1 MFNRTEMEKK
11 ITLIDVAK
19 DAGVSRATASLVL
32 RNSELVADATRE
44 RVLASMKKLGY
55 VYNQT
60 AASLR
65 AQKSNTIGLVVTDI
79 TNPFF
84 AELAV
89 SIETQLDNAGYA
101 LLLSNTLDQL
111 EKQDRLLKAMNGR
124 QIDGLLFCPAEGTT
138 SATIKMLDSWGL
150 PSVLVSRQVSDSE
163 FDYTGADNRSGAMMA
178 LEYLIGKGHR
188 RIAFLGGK
196 SDSSA
201 RKERVQGMQ
210 KALHNAGLE
219 WDETLSI
226 TSPVSRKGGYSA
238 LHKVL
243 PVDNPP
249 TAALC
254 YNDVVAFGV
263 MLGLQ
268 SKGLQPGPDFALIG
282 FDDIEDA
289 ALVRPAL
296 TTVAIKPKDIG
307 IAAIELLL
315 ERIKNPSVAAR
326 RCVITPELIV
336 RESA

>member
-1 MFNRTEMEKK
+1 MGKK
-11 ITLIDVAK
+11 ITLLDVAK

-32 RNSELVADATRE
+32 RNSDLVAEDTRS
-44 RVLASMKKLGY
+44 RVLASMQKLGY
-55 VYNQT
+55 VYNRT

-89 SIETQLDNAGYA
+89 SIESQLDDEGYA
-101 LLLSNTLDQL
+101 LLLSNTRDQPQ
-111 EKQDRLLKAMNGR
+111 KQDRLLRAMNSR

-138 SATIKMLDSWGL
+138 GRTIQLLDSWRL
-150 PSVLVSRQVSDSE
+150 PCVLVARQVQHAA
-163 FDYTGADNRSGAMMA
+163 FDYAGADNRSGARMA
-178 LEYLIGKGHR
+178 ITYLIERGHT

-201 RKERVQGMQ
+201 RKERELGM
-210 KALHNAGLE
+210 KEALNAHNLKF
-219 WDETLSI
+219 DESLSI
-226 TSPVSRKGGYSA
+226 TSPVSRQGGYA
-238 LHKVL
+238 AVL
-243 PVDNPP
+243 QVLGQADPP

-268 SKGLQPGPDFALIG
+268 SQGLQPGGDFAIVG

-296 TTVAIKPKDIG
+296 TTVAIRPQDIG
-307 IAAIELLL
+307 VSAINLLL
-315 ERIKNPSVAAR
+315 KRIKNPDLENQHR
-326 RCVITPELIV
+326 VIAPELII
-336 RESA
+336 RDSA